1 VRGRN
6 VLLALLALLVAA
18 GPVLAQTVPT
28 GTIAGK
34 ATDQQGLAMP
44 GVTVTVESPALQGTR
59 TAITSANGDY
69 IFPFLPP
76 GDYSVTF
83 TLTGFNT
90 LKQTHR
96 VSPGQ
101 TVTVNPSLNVS
112 TVSETVTVTG
122 TPTGDIGQ
130 GAQVAT
136 SFKQD
141 LMNKLPVNRT
151 LNAAV
156 LLAPGVEGS
165 GPNGNISINGAMSF
179 ESLYLI
185 NGVVVNEN
193 IRGQAND
200 LFIEDALQE
209 TAITTAAVSAEYGR
223 FQGGV
228 VSALTK
234 SGGNAVSGSARM
246 TVDNDKWTALTPY
259 SGDHPL
265 PGQPPARTDKIVP
278 TYEFTLGGP
287 IKKDK
292 LWFFGA
298 ARMRDFQRSLST
310 SFTTI
315 GFIND
320 RDQKRFEGKLTFSP
334 TTNHTFKGAYTKV
347 KDSEAGNSF
356 GSILDLASTVNR
368 KTPQDLLSAN
378 YTGIITSH
386 FFVEAQYSRRRF
398 TFVNSGSQFTDL
410 IKGTLLLDQSRG
422 NARYNSPTFCGVCDP
437 EKRDNQNIIAKA
449 SYFLSTGSAGSHNIV
464 GGVDVFDDKRFANN
478 HQSGSDFRIFTT
490 SAILQGST
498 IFPVMDQNTFIR
510 WTPIFVGSEGNR
522 FRILSFFLNDAWTF
536 NKHLTLNL
544 GVRYDK
550 NDGENSVHVKTV
562 KDSAFSPRLSATL
575 DPKGDG
581 KLQFN
586 ASYAQYVA
594 AVANGVADSASP
606 GGQPATIDF
615 DYLGPTINLGNPANP
630 VPLDQAINTVF
641 TWFNANG
648 GTNRATRGAP
658 SIPGVNTKVGD
669 GLKSPNS
676 REVSL
681 GFSVRLGQRGSMRLD
696 GIHREFHDFYVT
708 QVDLS
713 TGRVADPNGKLFDVQ
728 VTENTDDLIRTY
740 NGVNFQIGYRPSN
753 RLGIGGNYTY
763 GHLKGNI
770 EGENGGSGPTQSGL
784 LSYPEYFQR
793 SWQVPEGDLSIDIR
807 HKVRAWATWD
817 IPVPAAI
824 GTTTL
829 GVLEFFNTGAP
840 YGSAGTIN
848 TQPFVTNPG
857 YVTPPASETY
867 WFEPRDKY
875 RLANLWR
882 TDLALN
888 WSRRLGVRNSELFLR
903 GTILNVFN
911 RLELTNFT
919 YGGADGTCGTGGCIN
934 TTIQTNRQVTS
945 LPRFNPFTETP
956 VEGVNWRKAPNTAAA
971 GLPSNGFGTPTSR
984 FAYQTPRT
992 YGFSFGVRF

>member
-1 VRGRN
+1 MTSRPGPFA
-6 VLLALLALLVAA
+6 LAFLLVAA
-18 GPVLAQTVPT
+18 TAFAQTNPT
-28 GTIAGK
+28 GTISGK
-34 ATDQQGLAMP
+34 ATDAQGLAVP
-44 GVTVTVESPALQGTR
+44 GVSVTAESPALQGTR
-59 TAITSANGDY
+59 STVTSSNGDY
-69 IFPFLPP
+69 IFPFLTP
-76 GDYSVTF
+76 GDYTLTF

-90 LKQTHR
+90 IKESRR
-96 VSPGQ
+96 VSPGSALIVSPAM
-101 TVTVNPSLNVS
+101 TVS
-112 TVSETVTVTG
+112 TVTETVTVTG
-122 TPTGDIGQ
+122 QGVGDIGQ
-130 GAQVAT
+130 GSQVAT
-136 SFKQD
+136 NFKAD

-200 LFIEDALQE
+200 LFIEDAIQE

-234 SGGNAVSGSARM
+234 SGGNAFSGSARM
-246 TVDNDKWTALTPY
+246 TIDNNKWTALTPFPND
-259 SGDHPL
+259 SRL
-265 PGQPPARTDKIVP
+265 DKIVP

-298 ARMRDFQRSLST
+298 GRLRDFQQQ
-310 SFTTI
+310 FTT
-315 GFIND
+315 GFTNINFIDD
-320 RDQKRFEGKLTFSP
+320 RNQKRYEGKLTFSP
-334 TTNHTFKGAYTKV
+334 TTNHTFKGAYTKI
-347 KDSEAGNSF
+347 KDTENGNSF
-356 GSILDLASTVNR
+356 GTIMDLASTVNR
-368 KTPQDLLSAN
+368 ATPQDLISAN
-378 YTGIITSH
+378 YTGIITSR

-398 TFVNSGSQFTDL
+398 TFQHSGSQFTDL

-437 EKRDNQNIIAKA
+437 ERRDNQNIIAKA
-449 SYFLSTGSAGSHNIV
+449 TYFLSTGSAGSHNIV
-464 GGVDVFDDKRFANN
+464 GGVDFFDDKRFANN

-490 SAILQGST
+490 SAILQGTT
-498 IFPVMDQNTFIR
+498 IFPVMDSNTFIR

-522 FRILSFFLNDAWTF
+522 FRTASAFLNDAWTLNRHVTF
-536 NKHLTLNL
+536 NL

-562 KDSAFSPRLSATL
+562 KDSAFSPRLSATI

-594 AVANGVADSASP
+594 AIANSVGDSSSP

-615 DYLGPTINLGNPANP
+615 DYLGPTINTGNPANP
-630 VPLDQAINTVF
+630 VPMDQAINTVF

-648 GTNRATRGAP
+648 GTNRTTRGAP

-676 REVSL
+676 REVTL
-681 GFSVRLGQRGSMRLD
+681 GFNVRLGQKGSMRLD
-696 GIHREFHDFYVT
+696 GIHRGFHDFYVT
-708 QVDLS
+708 QIDLS
-713 TGRVADPNGKLFDVQ
+713 TGRVADPNGKLFDLQ
-728 VTENTDDLIRTY
+728 VTQNTNDLRRTY
-740 NGVNFQIGYRPSN
+740 NGVNFQIAYRPSS
-753 RLGIGGNYTY
+753 RLSLGGNYTF

-784 LSYPEYFQR
+784 LAYPEYFSR

-807 HKVRAWATWD
+807 HKVRAWATYD
-817 IPVPAAI
+817 VPVPAVV

-829 GVLEFFNTGAP
+829 GLLQFFNTGAP
-840 YGSAGTIN
+840 YGSAGTID
-848 TQPFVTNPG
+848 TRPFVANPG
-857 YVTPPASETY
+857 YVNPPASETY
-867 WFEPRDKY
+867 WFQPRDTY
-875 RLANLWR
+875 RLAKLWR

-888 WSRRLGVRNSELFLR
+888 WSRRLGLKSSEIFFR
-903 GTILNVFN
+903 GTVLNVFN
-911 RLELTNFT
+911 RLEITNFT

-945 LPRFNPFTETP
+945 LPRFNPFTQTP

-971 GLPSNGFGTPTSR
+971 GLPSNGFGGPTSR
-984 FAYQTPRT
+984 YAYQTPRT